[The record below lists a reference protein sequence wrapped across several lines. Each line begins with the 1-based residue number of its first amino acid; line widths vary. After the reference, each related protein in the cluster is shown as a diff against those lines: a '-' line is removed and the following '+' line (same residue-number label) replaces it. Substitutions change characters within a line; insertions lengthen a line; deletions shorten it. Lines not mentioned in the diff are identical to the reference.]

1 MASAAAAAA
10 SIEARLCEATIISAR
25 PRATSGRTVATA
37 ASYAALVAVA
47 DGCVG
52 SGWPS
57 AAARARSEARYAP
70 RTGLAP
76 RVQLRKEGNV

>member
-10 SIEARLCEATIISAR
+10 SIEARLCEATISSAR
-25 PRATSGRTVATA
+25 PRATSGRTAATA